1 MGDMNMQSFDLYLP
15 THLVFGKGRV
25 AELGKLATGRG
36 KRVLI
41 TYGGGSVRRTGLL
54 DEVKAQLKEFE
65 VFEFGGIE
73 PNPKIGT
80 FKRAIELCR
89 KEAIDFIVAVGG
101 GSVIDGTKCIAAGVY
116 YEGDAW
122 DLLYDSSKIGRTVP
136 FFAVL
141 TLAATGSEYDN
152 SGVISNPATNEKL
165 FLYAPT
171 LFPVAT
177 I

>member
-1 MGDMNMQSFDLYLP
+1 M
-15 THLVFGKGRV
+15 
-25 AELGKLATGRG
+25 AELGKLAAGRG

-54 DEVKAQLKEFE
+54 DEVKAQLKDFE

-80 FKRAIELCR
+80 LKRAIELCR

-101 GSVIDGTKCIAAGVY
+101 GSGIDGTICIAAGVY

-122 DLLYDSSKIGRTVP
+122 DLLYDSAKISRTVP
-136 FFAVL
+136 FIAVL
-141 TLAATGSEYDN
+141 TKATTGSE
-152 SGVISNPATNEKL
+152 
-165 FLYAPT
+165 
-171 LFPVAT
+171 
-177 I
+177 